1 MKMDKKLKYSVV
13 AATIAFL
20 VFAAYA
26 SYVIVSNII
35 HIATPVVKPA
45 PLEKPIL
52 IEVSG
57 YPTSI
62 TIGETYTFTTRTRN
76 VDPYYP
82 ANGLTTVLA
91 LQFKDLNG
99 SVVTL
104 SPSMF
109 YIHYKDPNWE
119 GDIHNLFSWNG
130 THLVCTTLGGGSW
143 NAPIGYDVTAQITFR
158 INSDSGLPEEGTL
171 IFDCYV
177 IKQTP

>member
-1 MKMDKKLKYSVV
+1 MKMDKKLKYSVA
-13 AATIAFL
+13 AATIAFV

-26 SYVIVSNII
+26 AYVIVSNII
-35 HIATPVVKPA
+35 HYEVPVKPA
-45 PLEKPIL
+45 PKEKPIL

-62 TIGETYTFTTRTRN
+62 TIGEIYNFTTRTRN
-76 VDPYYP
+76 IDPYYP

-91 LQFKDLNG
+91 LQFKDSSG

-104 SPSMF
+104 SRNMF

-119 GDIHNLFSWNG
+119 GDIHNLFNWNG
-130 THLVCTTLGGGSW
+130 THLVCTALGGGSW
-143 NAPIGYDVTAQITFR
+143 DAPVGYDVTAQITFR
-158 INSDSGLPEEGTL
+158 INYDSGLPGGTL

>member
-1 MKMDKKLKYSVV
+1 MKMDKKVKCSI
-13 AATIAFL
+13 AAVTMVFL
-20 VFAAYA
+20 VFVAYA
-26 SYVIVSNII
+26 AVVYVSNII
-35 HIATPVVKPA
+35 HIETPVKPA
-45 PLEKPIL
+45 PLAQPIQ
-52 IEVSG
+52 ITVSG

-76 VDPYYP
+76 IDPYYP

-91 LQFKDLNG
+91 LQFKDSGG
-99 SVVTL
+99 SAVTL

-130 THLVCTTLGGGSW
+130 THLVCTALGGGSW

-158 INSDSGLPEEGTL
+158 INSDSGLPEGTL